1 MIDLHT
7 HSLYSDGE
15 LIPAELWRR
24 AQVKG
29 YRYLAIT
36 DHVDASNFEV
46 VFTRLKSAALSLN
59 RGDYPVLIPGLEFTH
74 LPPALIAP
82 LTAQARALGVP
93 LIVVHGESLAEPV
106 APGTNRAAIE
116 ADIDILAHP
125 GLITLEEA
133 ARARERNI
141 FLELSARKG
150 HSPGQRPRGPGGPG
164 GGRLPHPQHR
174 RPRPL
179 GPHHPAPGGTHRPR
193 RRLTGRRS
201 PNPLR
206 RRRSPGP
213 PPGGAVEERGKK
225 KNLGEPRFFS
235 KARFPQTPSWKNG
248 PVGCARRTLHW
259 LFPAKKL
266 DSLLICI
273 LILINY

>member
-7 HSLYSDGE
+7 HTLNSDGE
-15 LIPAELWRR
+15 LLPSELWRR

-29 YRYLAIT
+29 YRYLGIT

-46 VFTRLKSAALSLN
+46 VFARLRTAALSLN

-93 LIVVHGESLAEPV
+93 LIVVHGETLAEPV

-116 ADIDILAHP
+116 ADIDILSHP

-133 ARARERNI
+133 ALARERNI

-150 HSPGQRPRGPGGPG
+150 HALANGHVARVALEVGASLLVNTDSHSPSDLITRQ
-164 GGRLPHPQHR
+164 QAENIA
-174 RPRPL
+174 L
-179 GPHHPAPGGTHRPR
+179 GAGLRSAAVQTLFTDAEALA
-193 RRLTGRRS
+193 RRLAE
-201 PNPLR
+201 L
-206 RRRSPGP
+206 
-213 PPGGAVEERGKK
+213 
-225 KNLGEPRFFS
+225 
-235 KARFPQTPSWKNG
+235 
-248 PVGCARRTLHW
+248 
-259 LFPAKKL
+259 
-266 DSLLICI
+266 
-273 LILINY
+273 

>member
-15 LIPAELWRR
+15 LLPSELWRR

-46 VFTRLKSAALSLN
+46 VFTRLRTAALSLN

-74 LPPALIAP
+74 LPPVLIAP
-82 LTAQARALGVP
+82 IAAQARALGVP

-125 GLITLEEA
+125 GLITQKEA
-133 ARARERNI
+133 ALARERGI

-150 HSPGQRPRGPGGPG
+150 HCLANGHVARTALEVGASLLVNTDSHGPGDLITRQQAEGIAKG
-164 GGRLPHPQHR
+164 AGLRETAVQTLFTDAEA
-174 RPRPL
+174 L
-179 GPHHPAPGGTHRPR
+179 A
-193 RRLTGRRS
+193 RRL
-201 PNPLR
+201 
-206 RRRSPGP
+206 
-213 PPGGAVEERGKK
+213 AE
-225 KNLGEPRFFS
+225 
-235 KARFPQTPSWKNG
+235 
-248 PVGCARRTLHW
+248 
-259 LFPAKKL
+259 
-266 DSLLICI
+266 I
-273 LILINY
+273 